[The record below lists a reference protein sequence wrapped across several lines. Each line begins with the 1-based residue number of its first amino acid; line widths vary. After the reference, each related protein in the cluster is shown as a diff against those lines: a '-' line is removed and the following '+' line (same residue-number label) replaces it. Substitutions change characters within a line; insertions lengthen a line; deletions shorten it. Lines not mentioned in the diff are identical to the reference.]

1 MSTAE
6 INSLAGF
13 QSAFARALRH
23 PDGPLPPSFARLV
36 GQPGFAVY
44 RNTVMKGCIDALHA
58 NFPSVAR
65 IVGDEW
71 FRAAAAVYARA
82 ERPSAPM
89 LATYGASFPDFLAR
103 FEPAA
108 ELPYLPAVARIDRL
122 WSEAHVAAD
131 ATPLDAD
138 GLRALR
144 PDEVS
149 RCSLQLHPATRWA
162 WSDDLPLHALWTRNR
177 SDAASPDDPSI
188 DWHGEG
194 VLLTRP
200 LGVVLAQPLSRAGA
214 ALLDACAQGHSIEE
228 AVEAALS
235 ADQAEDVGVLIGQCV
250 SAGAFCGIAP
260 LVDLSDSRR
269 AT

>member
-6 INSLAGF
+6 IDALAVF
-13 QSAFARALRH
+13 QSGFAHALRD
-23 PDGPLPPSFARLV
+23 PAGPLPPSLARLV

-82 ERPSAPM
+82 ELPSAPM
-89 LATYGASFPDFLAR
+89 LATYGASFPEFLAR

-122 WSEAHVAAD
+122 WSESHVAAD
-131 ATPLDAD
+131 APTLDA
-138 GLRALR
+138 GALR
-144 PDEVS
+144 TLTPDDVA
-149 RCSLQLHPATRWA
+149 RCTLQLHPAARWA
-162 WSDDLPLHALWTRNR
+162 WSDELPLHALWTRNR
-177 SDAASPDDPSI
+177 SDAAATDDTPI

-200 LGVVLAQPLSRAGA
+200 HGAVLVQPLSRGGA
-214 ALLDACAQGHSIEE
+214 TLLDACAQGRSIED
-228 AVEAALS
+228 AVAAAL
-235 ADQAEDVGVLIGQCV
+235 ADPVEDVGVLIGQCV
-250 SAGAFCGIAP
+250 SAGAFRGIAP
-260 LVDLSDSRR
+260 LDLADSRR
-269 AT
+269 TI